1 MTTTGTNGPRVFA
14 SHTSTDQWEPDVDVG
29 DNGLMHVLCLEGR
42 HEAGLTRL
50 DEADGSIVWIP
61 PERESFLVLEGSV
74 HIEIEGAPSIDVATG
89 GFASLPKGAVTT
101 WHITTP
107 FREFWVMGAE

>member
-1 MTTTGTNGPRVFA
+1 MAATGTNGLRVFA
-14 SHTSTDQWEPDVDVG
+14 SHTSTDEWEPDPDVG
-29 DNGLMHVLCLEGR
+29 HNALMHVLCMEGK

-50 DEADGSIVWIP
+50 DEVDGPIEWIP
-61 PERESFLVLEGSV
+61 PERESFFVLEGSV
-74 HIEIEGAPSIDVATG
+74 HFEIEGAPSIDVATG

-101 WHITTP
+101 WHITAP